1 MQDYYNMNQTTLS
14 IALDYQPED
23 HHSARYI
30 NQLVESLKLKYDYQF
45 GRPREYN
52 LGAMLKLVLLAYS
65 YGIFSSRKIEQF
77 ARENKPAGWLIAD
90 QIPSYRTIC
99 RFRISDELATLTTD
113 SLSQLT
119 QYLRQNG
126 MIDDVSFIDGTKILA
141 DANKYSFVWKKNT
154 IRFDKM
160 NREKLVDLLGE
171 LHEAKIVGEI
181 PAGSELTPEL
191 LDIMISKVEDHLVV
205 LNETV
210 EATKQVSPNP
220 AKQQRRTVKSQK
232 RKLDKRRD
240 KMREH
245 QAQQAIYDQRNSY
258 SKTDHDATFMRVK
271 EDPMQNGQLKPAY
284 NVQIATSNQFIT
296 GYRLFQ
302 NPTDTRTLQPF
313 IEHLKANNVLGHT
326 IVADAGYGSES
337 NYRYLE
343 DEFGQ
348 HTVLIPYGTMLKD
361 NSRKWQSDDRK
372 VMNWD
377 YHEKDDY
384 FINPQNVRFNFNAYR
399 QRTDKYG
406 FTRDFKEYIAEKYDE
421 NHQLI
426 AAALTPKGYLKR
438 ISVNENW
445 EYFKSKQRELLSAP
459 ETGQIYAQRKI
470 DVEPVFGKMKASLHF
485 NRFSVR
491 GFDKVTKEAGIVILA
506 LNIMKLVTVGTNFKN
521 QRRKQMGRETKI
533 RFLVPFTYTEAS
545 YVTASLIY
553 NKTKRLYLLPTLL
566 AMQLA

>member
-1 MQDYYNMNQTTLS
+1 M
-14 IALDYQPED
+14 
-23 HHSARYI
+23 
-30 NQLVESLKLKYDYQF
+30 
-45 GRPREYN
+45 
-52 LGAMLKLVLLAYS
+52 
-65 YGIFSSRKIEQF
+65 
-77 ARENKPAGWLIAD
+77 
-90 QIPSYRTIC
+90 
-99 RFRISDELATLTTD
+99 
-113 SLSQLT
+113 
-119 QYLRQNG
+119 
-126 MIDDVSFIDGTKILA
+126 
-141 DANKYSFVWKKNT
+141 
-154 IRFDKM
+154 
-160 NREKLVDLLGE
+160 
-171 LHEAKIVGEI
+171 
-181 PAGSELTPEL
+181 
-191 LDIMISKVEDHLVV
+191 
-205 LNETV
+205 

-313 IEHLKANNVLGHT
+313 IEHLKA
-326 IVADAGYGSES
+326 I
-337 NYRYLE
+337 
-343 DEFGQ
+343 
-348 HTVLIPYGTMLKD
+348 
-361 NSRKWQSDDRK
+361 
-372 VMNWD
+372 
-377 YHEKDDY
+377 
-384 FINPQNVRFNFNAYR
+384 
-399 QRTDKYG
+399 
-406 FTRDFKEYIAEKYDE
+406 KEYIAEKYDE

-426 AAALTPKGYLKR
+426 SAALTPKGYLKR

-506 LNIMKLVTVGTNFKN
+506 LNIMK
-521 QRRKQMGRETKI
+521 
-533 RFLVPFTYTEAS
+533 
-545 YVTASLIY
+545 
-553 NKTKRLYLLPTLL
+553 
-566 AMQLA
+566 

>member
-1 MQDYYNMNQTTLS
+1 M
-14 IALDYQPED
+14 
-23 HHSARYI
+23 
-30 NQLVESLKLKYDYQF
+30 
-45 GRPREYN
+45 
-52 LGAMLKLVLLAYS
+52 
-65 YGIFSSRKIEQF
+65 
-77 ARENKPAGWLIAD
+77 
-90 QIPSYRTIC
+90 
-99 RFRISDELATLTTD
+99 
-113 SLSQLT
+113 
-119 QYLRQNG
+119 
-126 MIDDVSFIDGTKILA
+126 
-141 DANKYSFVWKKNT
+141 
-154 IRFDKM
+154 
-160 NREKLVDLLGE
+160 
-171 LHEAKIVGEI
+171 
-181 PAGSELTPEL
+181 
-191 LDIMISKVEDHLVV
+191 
-205 LNETV
+205 
-210 EATKQVSPNP
+210 
-220 AKQQRRTVKSQK
+220 
-232 RKLDKRRD
+232 
-240 KMREH
+240 
-245 QAQQAIYDQRNSY
+245 
-258 SKTDHDATFMRVK
+258 
-271 EDPMQNGQLKPAY
+271 
-284 NVQIATSNQFIT
+284 
-296 GYRLFQ
+296 
-302 NPTDTRTLQPF
+302 
-313 IEHLKANNVLGHT
+313 LGHT

-348 HTVLIPYGTMLKD
+348 HTVLIPYGTMLKE

-426 AAALTPKGYLKR
+426 SAALTPKGYLKR

-506 LNIMKLVTVGTNFKN
+506 LNIMKLVTVGTSFKN

-545 YVTASLIY
+545 YVTASYEHSSVIVQSGLLEYHRAFLIP
-553 NKTKRLYLLPTLL
+553 KSTTALTAVLIIFKLVVQSKCLIITSIRASCITSCLFFGHQPSALMFVIPR
-566 AMQLA
+566 

>member
-14 IALDYQPED
+14 IALDYQPEE

-205 LNETV
+205 LNETGKQLSRFPRTQPNSNAGLLNHKNV
-210 EATKQVSPNP
+210 SWINDVIKCVNTKHSKLFMINVTATL
-220 AKQQRRTVKSQK
+220 RR
-232 RKLDKRRD
+232 
-240 KMREH
+240 
-245 QAQQAIYDQRNSY
+245 
-258 SKTDHDATFMRVK
+258 
-271 EDPMQNGQLKPAY
+271 
-284 NVQIATSNQFIT
+284 IT
-296 GYRLFQ
+296 MPPLCG
-302 NPTDTRTLQPF
+302 
-313 IEHLKANNVLGHT
+313 
-326 IVADAGYGSES
+326 
-337 NYRYLE
+337 
-343 DEFGQ
+343 
-348 HTVLIPYGTMLKD
+348 
-361 NSRKWQSDDRK
+361 SRKIRCK
-372 VMNWD
+372 
-377 YHEKDDY
+377 
-384 FINPQNVRFNFNAYR
+384 
-399 QRTDKYG
+399 T
-406 FTRDFKEYIAEKYDE
+406 
-421 NHQLI
+421 
-426 AAALTPKGYLKR
+426 
-438 ISVNENW
+438 VN
-445 EYFKSKQRELLSAP
+445 
-459 ETGQIYAQRKI
+459 
-470 DVEPVFGKMKASLHF
+470 
-485 NRFSVR
+485 
-491 GFDKVTKEAGIVILA
+491 
-506 LNIMKLVTVGTNFKN
+506 
-521 QRRKQMGRETKI
+521 
-533 RFLVPFTYTEAS
+533 
-545 YVTASLIY
+545 
-553 NKTKRLYLLPTLL
+553 
-566 AMQLA
+566 

>member
-1 MQDYYNMNQTTLS
+1 
-14 IALDYQPED
+14 
-23 HHSARYI
+23 
-30 NQLVESLKLKYDYQF
+30 
-45 GRPREYN
+45 
-52 LGAMLKLVLLAYS
+52 
-65 YGIFSSRKIEQF
+65 
-77 ARENKPAGWLIAD
+77 
-90 QIPSYRTIC
+90 
-99 RFRISDELATLTTD
+99 
-113 SLSQLT
+113 
-119 QYLRQNG
+119 
-126 MIDDVSFIDGTKILA
+126 
-141 DANKYSFVWKKNT
+141 
-154 IRFDKM
+154 
-160 NREKLVDLLGE
+160 
-171 LHEAKIVGEI
+171 
-181 PAGSELTPEL
+181 
-191 LDIMISKVEDHLVV
+191 
-205 LNETV
+205 
-210 EATKQVSPNP
+210 
-220 AKQQRRTVKSQK
+220 
-232 RKLDKRRD
+232 
-240 KMREH
+240 
-245 QAQQAIYDQRNSY
+245 
-258 SKTDHDATFMRVK
+258 
-271 EDPMQNGQLKPAY
+271 
-284 NVQIATSNQFIT
+284 
-296 GYRLFQ
+296 
-302 NPTDTRTLQPF
+302 
-313 IEHLKANNVLGHT
+313 VLGHT

-348 HTVLIPYGTMLKD
+348 HTVLIPYGTMLKE

-426 AAALTPKGYLKR
+426 SAALTPKGYLKR

-506 LNIMKLVTVGTNFKN
+506 LNIMKLVTVGTSFKN

-545 YVTASLIY
+545 YVTASYEHSSVIVQSGLLEYHRAFLIP
-553 NKTKRLYLLPTLL
+553 KSTTALTAVLIIFKLVVQSKCLIITGCLFFSHQPSAFMFVIPR
-566 AMQLA
+566 

>member
-65 YGIFSSRKIEQF
+65 YGIFSSRKIERF

-245 QAQQAIYDQRNSY
+245 QAQQAIYGQR
-258 SKTDHDATFMRVK
+258 
-271 EDPMQNGQLKPAY
+271 
-284 NVQIATSNQFIT
+284 
-296 GYRLFQ
+296 
-302 NPTDTRTLQPF
+302 
-313 IEHLKANNVLGHT
+313 
-326 IVADAGYGSES
+326 
-337 NYRYLE
+337 
-343 DEFGQ
+343 
-348 HTVLIPYGTMLKD
+348 TVLIPYGTMLKE

-399 QRTDKYG
+399 RRTDKYG

-533 RFLVPFTYTEAS
+533 RFLVPFAYTEAS
-545 YVTASLIY
+545 YVTASFYSLICGQ
-553 NKTKRLYLLPTLL
+553 TFHS
-566 AMQLA
+566 

>member
-1 MQDYYNMNQTTLS
+1 M
-14 IALDYQPED
+14 
-23 HHSARYI
+23 
-30 NQLVESLKLKYDYQF
+30 
-45 GRPREYN
+45 
-52 LGAMLKLVLLAYS
+52 
-65 YGIFSSRKIEQF
+65 
-77 ARENKPAGWLIAD
+77 
-90 QIPSYRTIC
+90 
-99 RFRISDELATLTTD
+99 
-113 SLSQLT
+113 
-119 QYLRQNG
+119 
-126 MIDDVSFIDGTKILA
+126 
-141 DANKYSFVWKKNT
+141 
-154 IRFDKM
+154 
-160 NREKLVDLLGE
+160 
-171 LHEAKIVGEI
+171 
-181 PAGSELTPEL
+181 
-191 LDIMISKVEDHLVV
+191 
-205 LNETV
+205 
-210 EATKQVSPNP
+210 
-220 AKQQRRTVKSQK
+220 
-232 RKLDKRRD
+232 
-240 KMREH
+240 
-245 QAQQAIYDQRNSY
+245 
-258 SKTDHDATFMRVK
+258 
-271 EDPMQNGQLKPAY
+271 
-284 NVQIATSNQFIT
+284 
-296 GYRLFQ
+296 
-302 NPTDTRTLQPF
+302 
-313 IEHLKANNVLGHT
+313 LGHT

-348 HTVLIPYGTMLKD
+348 HTVLIPYGTMLKE

-426 AAALTPKGYLKR
+426 SAALTPKGYLKR

-506 LNIMKLVTVGTNFKN
+506 LNIMKLVTVGTSFKN

-545 YVTASLIY
+545 YVTASYEHSSVIVQSGLLEYHRAFLIP
-553 NKTKRLYLLPTLL
+553 KSTTALTAVLIIFKLVVQSKCLIITGCLFFSHQPSAFMFVIPR
-566 AMQLA
+566 